1 LGVSGCIRDAL
12 SNEQPITADREEPS
26 VKPDPIAILKRA
38 VRVAG
43 QELPLVLAILLIAG
57 GLWAFV
63 WVSEEVIEGDT
74 RAADKTVLLALR
86 SPADRGD
93 PIGPGWVEELGRD
106 ATALGGVGVLTYIT
120 LAVAGFLALQG
131 KGRAAIFVIIA
142 IACGITLS
150 FALKAGFDRPR
161 PDLVSHGSI
170 VYTASFP
177 SGHSMMSAVVYLTL
191 GALLARFQTRRRL
204 KAYVIVLA
212 VLITLIVGASR
223 VYLGVHWP
231 TDVLAGWA
239 AGASWAM
246 LCWAVALW
254 LQRHRHVEQTP
265 DEMSTA
271 GDGAR

>member
-1 LGVSGCIRDAL
+1 M
-12 SNEQPITADREEPS
+12 
-26 VKPDPIAILKRA
+26 KPDPIATLKKG

-43 QELPLVLAILLIAG
+43 RELPLVLAILLIAG

-63 WVSEEVIEGDT
+63 AVSEEVIEGDT
-74 RAADKTVLLALR
+74 HAVDEAVLLALR
-86 SPADRGD
+86 NPADRGD

-106 ATALGGVGVLTYIT
+106 ATALGGVGVLTFIT

-131 KGRAAIFVIIA
+131 KGRAAIFVVIA
-142 IACGITLS
+142 VAGGITLS
-150 FALKAGFDRPR
+150 FLLKSGFDRPR

-191 GALLARFQTRRRL
+191 GTLLARFQTRRRL
-204 KAYVIVLA
+204 KIYVIVLA
-212 VLITLIVGASR
+212 VLITLVVGVSR

-246 LCWAVALW
+246 SCWAVALW
-254 LQRHRHVEQTP
+254 LQRHRQVEQTA
-265 DEMSTA
+265 DEMAAA
-271 GDGAR
+271 GDDAR